1 MRVLPIVIGS
11 GVLLGFIIM
20 TQKKANASTTD
31 TMTPDKPLDVLFKK
45 WAAIYKTD
53 WRLLKAH
60 AVVESN
66 LKTDAVNRSDPSYG
80 LMQILCT
87 NAGGTC
93 SNKFNIDGWVGMTS
107 ARLLDADTNIRM
119 GAQIVAWNQQQ
130 YGLLRGIA
138 VYNSWD
144 QRKAPIYGPFKN
156 QTYVDKVV
164 RVYTSLGGVV

>member
-11 GVLLGFIIM
+11 GVLLGIIIM
-20 TQKKANASTTD
+20 TQKKANASPPDTTITD
-31 TMTPDKPLDVLFKK
+31 TSLDVLFKK

-66 LKTDAVNRSDPSYG
+66 LRADAVNRSDPSYG
-80 LMQILCT
+80 VMQILCT
-87 NAGGTC
+87 NAGRTC
-93 SNKFNIDGWVGMTS
+93 TNKFNIEGWPEMTA

-119 GAQIVAWNQQQ
+119 GAQIVAWNQRQ
-130 YGLLRGIA
+130 YGLMRGIA

-144 QRKAPIYGPFKN
+144 QRNAPAIGPFKN
-156 QTYVDKVV
+156 KAYVDKVV
-164 RVYTSLGGVV
+164 RVYTSLGGMI